1 MYFLNF
7 CLMEK
12 SLCLINSGQF
22 EAVASIN
29 GVHLRLF
36 MLKNQY
42 AIVWGDVASSAVE
55 MLWKVPRLMAA
66 IGFWKVPFHLAEI
79 VVHNSYHPSSGF
91 SDSVLGIFACIVVF
105 DPYNSPVRSYHY
117 VLICTRKTEAQDSVS
132 ETVSDRAR
140 IVTTIWLPS
149 QLFPK
154 VAGASWVHVPTSV
167 WRWSVKN
174 TDEAGVA
181 FWVLS
186 LVQGQK
192 CPPSKGSYTWWEMNK
207 LWNQLN
213 LSPIISN
220 HPLLP
225 VPPTSCLPTTSYF
238 PWLPVSHDFLSS
250 IISYPPFHPCYWP

>member
-105 DPYNSPVRSYHY
+105 DPHNSPVRSYHY

-140 IVTTIWLPS
+140 IWAQDCNHYMAPLSTIS
-149 QLFPK
+149 Q
-154 VAGASWVHVPTSV
+154 GSWCQLSARSHLCLEMVSKEH
-167 WRWSVKN
+167 WWSR
-174 TDEAGVA
+174 G
-181 FWVLS
+181 
-186 LVQGQK
+186 G
-192 CPPSKGSYTWWEMNK
+192 
-207 LWNQLN
+207 
-213 LSPIISN
+213 
-220 HPLLP
+220 
-225 VPPTSCLPTTSYF
+225 
-238 PWLPVSHDFLSS
+238 FLSF
-250 IISYPPFHPCYWP
+250 ISGPRTEMPPLQRKLHLMGNE